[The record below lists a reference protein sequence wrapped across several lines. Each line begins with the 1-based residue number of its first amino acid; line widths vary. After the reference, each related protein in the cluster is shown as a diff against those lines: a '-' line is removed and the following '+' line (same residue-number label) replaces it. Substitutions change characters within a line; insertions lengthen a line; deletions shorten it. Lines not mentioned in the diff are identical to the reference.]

1 MHAKLQSNKFPIL
14 PIIVCTD
21 STFPSPPHLTQIMA
35 ESADQC
41 CQALI
46 RQSASHR
53 LMPILVAAAV
63 REKNSKIRGLCCGYV
78 ALVRWEG
85 LSRLRP
91 DTFSC
96 SRARRDNLTERHGAA
111 ISPLP

>member
-1 MHAKLQSNKFPIL
+1 
-14 PIIVCTD
+14 
-21 STFPSPPHLTQIMA
+21 MA

-53 LMPILVAAAV
+53 LMPVLVAAAV

-78 ALVRWEG
+78 ALVCG
-85 LSRLRP
+85 
-91 DTFSC
+91 
-96 SRARRDNLTERHGAA
+96 RDSGCCVFL
-111 ISPLP
+111 LDY